1 MSHTDKA
8 RYLLYF
14 GLVGFVA
21 AVLLL
26 FVFCKNYH
34 EIIFRPRGIEIHLLK
49 QERSR
54 LRDSLANHSDTALYH
69 MSVQPVGFRD
79 SKDTSYTLPRHVSGL
94 RGPDSV
100 RKELWLALR
109 YSLVNTQLHLLEYS
123 TDTSF
128 AGQFCIGSLFVDK
141 DSLLDLYD
149 SVLAKRET
157 NTLRFVYNH
166 DSVIADLGVHA
177 AGRIALRDSVYT
189 SGPVSFY
196 EKYPGFGLW
205 ALLILF
211 QFVACFILI
220 PVSVTTIQEVKR
232 DLAGKYNVSG
242 HPERWDLFTAFI
254 LVAVFGISLEL
265 TVTLNVRMGDQV
277 FLHGYNVV
285 IGIYRILAYLAA
297 ICCFAGFL
305 YTSRILGNMLK
316 TIGAQAVAQKAE
328 VVKRNSLLS
337 LSLVAAAAP
346 PPEVND
352 LTTRIAQ
359 SDADMAP
366 LKDDYA
372 RLRKYFSIFFLTSAF
387 LLSMVVLQVG
397 ALYSATNSLD
407 LVRFLTAP
415 PAKYLIRP
423 DFIYLFGGVY
433 SLLLLIFYVPVK
445 ITMINLENEIPSLAG
460 DGSGKPPGWLSSFS
474 GGLKGLTGVI
484 AASSPLLIAMIQYI
498 VQSFGGK

>member
-1 MSHTDKA
+1 MNHSDKA

-14 GLVGFVA
+14 GLVGFVS

-26 FVFCKNYH
+26 FVFCKDYH
-34 EIIFRPRGIEIHLLK
+34 EIVFRPRGIEIHLLK
-49 QERSR
+49 AERTR
-54 LRDSLANHSDTALYH
+54 LRDSLANHADTTLYH

-79 SKDTSYTLPRHVSGL
+79 SKDTSYALPRHISGL

-128 AGQFCIGSLFVDK
+128 AGQFCIGTLFVDK
-141 DSLLDLYD
+141 DSLLHLYD
-149 SVLAKRET
+149 SVLTKSN

-166 DSVIADLGVHA
+166 DSVVSDLSVHA
-177 AGRIALRDSVYT
+177 AGRITLRDSVYA
-189 SGPVSFY
+189 SGPIAFY

-220 PVSVTTIQEVKR
+220 PVSVITVQDVKG
-232 DLAGKYNVSG
+232 DLAGKYNVVG
-242 HPERWDLFTAFI
+242 HHERWDFLTAFI
-254 LVAVFGISLEL
+254 LVAVFGVVLEL
-265 TVTLNVRMGDQV
+265 TVTLNVHMGDQV
-277 FLHGYNVV
+277 FLHGYNLVV
-285 IGIYRILAYLAA
+285 GIYRFLVYLAA
-297 ICCFAGFL
+297 VCCFTGFL
-305 YTSRILGNMLK
+305 YTSRILGNMLRA
-316 TIGAQAVAQKAE
+316 IGAKTAAQKVQ
-328 VVKRNSLLS
+328 VVKRDALLS
-337 LSLVAAAAP
+337 LSLVAAAP
-346 PPEVND
+346 PTPEVTD
-352 LTTRIAQ
+352 LTSKIAQ

-372 RLRKYFSIFFLTSAF
+372 RLRKYFSIFFVTSAF

-423 DFIYLFGGVY
+423 DFVYLFGGVY

-445 ITMINLENEIPSLAG
+445 ITMLNLENEIPSLVG
-460 DGSGKPPGWLSSFS
+460 DGSGKPPGWLSSFT

-484 AASSPLLIAMIQYI
+484 AASSPLLIAIIQYI
-498 VQSFGGK
+498 VQTFGGK